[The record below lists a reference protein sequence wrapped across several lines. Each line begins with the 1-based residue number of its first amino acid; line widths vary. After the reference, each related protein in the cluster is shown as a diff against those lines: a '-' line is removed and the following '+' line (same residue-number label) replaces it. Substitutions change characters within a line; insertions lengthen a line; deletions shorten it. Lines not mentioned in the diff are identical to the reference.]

1 MEKKTESTFLGGI
14 YQENVAMTAL
24 VALSIDRRS
33 SDFCCH
39 NNRKKKKKKKKS
51 DLGQ

>member
-1 MEKKTESTFLGGI
+1 MVYIGISKRNGEETESTLLGGI

-33 SDFCCH
+33 SDFCSH
-39 NNRKKKKKKKKS
+39 NTR
-51 DLGQ
+51 